1 MSLEKNLQKIIEA
14 YVINPDVYAY
24 AYTHCEE
31 YKVFIDNLSDEN
43 RRGFEKART
52 AFKVSNG
59 VNTFR
64 AGLFHV
70 ATYGV
75 FYGAKKLIN
84 RNKKSK
90 AELIAE
96 LVESPDFVEV
106 FRTFNDSGLFAN
118 SKAEDIPLETY

>member
-1 MSLEKNLQKIIEA
+1 MSFEKNLQKTIEA

-24 AYTHCEE
+24 AYAHCEE

-43 RRGFEKART
+43 RRRFDKART

-59 VNTFR
+59 IDTFR
-64 AGLFHV
+64 AGLFHA
-70 ATYGV
+70 ATFGV

-84 RNKKSK
+84 INKKSK
-90 AELIAE
+90 SELIAE

-106 FRTFNDSGLFAN
+106 FKIFNENEFF
-118 SKAEDIPLETY
+118 SKKTLL

>member
-1 MSLEKNLQKIIEA
+1 MSFEKNLQKIIEA

-24 AYTHCEE
+24 AYAHCEE

-43 RRGFEKART
+43 RRRFDKART

-59 VNTFR
+59 VDTFR
-64 AGLFHV
+64 VGLFHA
-70 ATYGV
+70 ATFGV

-84 RNKKSK
+84 INKKSK
-90 AELIAE
+90 AELIEE

-106 FRTFNDSGLFAN
+106 FRTFNDSGLFADCKTN
-118 SKAEDIPLETY
+118 NIQLET

>member
-1 MSLEKNLQKIIEA
+1 MSFEKNLQKILEA

-31 YKVFIDNLSDEN
+31 YKVFIDNLSDDN
-43 RRGFEKART
+43 RRRFDKART

-59 VNTFR
+59 VDTFR
-64 AGLFHV
+64 AGLFHA
-70 ATYGV
+70 ATFGV

-84 RNKKSK
+84 INKKSK
-90 AELIAE
+90 SELIAE

-106 FRTFNDSGLFAN
+106 FRTFNDSGLFADCKTN
-118 SKAEDIPLETY
+118 NIQLET